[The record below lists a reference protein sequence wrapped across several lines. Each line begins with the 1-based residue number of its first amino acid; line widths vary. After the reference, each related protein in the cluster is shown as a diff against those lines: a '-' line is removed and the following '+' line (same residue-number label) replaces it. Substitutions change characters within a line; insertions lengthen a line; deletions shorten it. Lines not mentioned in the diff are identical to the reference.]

1 MKFNFIFFSIFI
13 LYSCTPLPPTL
24 NLDKTYSAKG
34 LAYIKCNDI
43 NNIPEGLQSPLIK
56 FLDENI
62 LKNLLDFL
70 QVKNGDI
77 IFF

>member
-1 MKFNFIFFSIFI
+1 MKYLEN
-13 LYSCTPLPPTL
+13 C
-24 NLDKTYSAKG
+24 NDKNCKVSALVVPGKDISRKDIDDEIDYVSKLAKG

-62 LKNLLDFL
+62 LKNLLDF
-70 QVKNGDI
+70 
-77 IFF
+77 